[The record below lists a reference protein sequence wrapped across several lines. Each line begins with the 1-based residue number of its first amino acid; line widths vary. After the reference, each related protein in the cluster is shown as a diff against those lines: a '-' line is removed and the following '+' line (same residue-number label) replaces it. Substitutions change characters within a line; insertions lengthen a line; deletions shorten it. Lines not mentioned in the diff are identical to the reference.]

1 MINIFSAL
9 CHLSRWSWLRCG
21 LILLCLAGTSAV
33 TSYAQEGGYS
43 LRFYGSG
50 TGDIDRV
57 KIPLDNPPKP
67 VDVGGSDFTLE
78 FWMKASA
85 AENPA
90 GPISC
95 GANDN
100 WIYGNIIFDRDR
112 FSLDRKFG
120 LAIAGGLV
128 VFGVTGVGDDKQVIC
143 STTTVLDQQW
153 RHVAVQRRVSDGR
166 LWLYVDGKLDAETD
180 GPDGDI
186 SYPDGA
192 APSEPGGDFC
202 QGPGGAWRG
211 RCMNEP
217 YLIIGAEKHDVGSE
231 FPSYSGW
238 LDEVRISNVLR
249 YNAAFTPPDSP
260 FIPDANTVALYHF
273 DEGRGDTISDS
284 TNAAGG
290 PSNGERLVGGPNNGP
305 EWSTDTPFASG
316 ALGGAEERPTSPNVE
331 VQPTDPGAEE
341 NTPTATAAEE
351 SPTAAPVESA
361 TAIVGPAVPPRP
373 SITPDPPTTIPAETP
388 EAQAS
393 ATAPADLSTPSAEA
407 SAADPATTSAASG
420 ETITANNPNTT
431 SAPATTG
438 SANTNWFLWLA
449 FIVSVLGG
457 LSAFLLMRSRS
468 SR

>member
-1 MINIFSAL
+1 MINVFSAIRQ
-9 CHLSRWSWLRCG
+9 LSRWFWLRCG

-57 KIPLDNPPKP
+57 KIPLDNPPRP

-90 GPISC
+90 EPVSC

-120 LAIAGGLV
+120 LSIAGGVV
-128 VFGVTGVGDDKQVIC
+128 VFGVTGIGDDKQVIC
-143 STTTVLDQQW
+143 GTTTVLDQQW
-153 RHVAVQRRVSDGR
+153 HHIAVQRRVSDGR

-202 QGPGGAWRG
+202 QGPGEVWRG
-211 RCMNEP
+211 RCVNEP
-217 YLIIGAEKHDVGSE
+217 YLIIGAEKHDVSSE

-249 YNAAFTPPDSP
+249 YDTAFISP
-260 FIPDANTVALYHF
+260 GNPFTPDANTVALYHF
-273 DEGRGDTISDS
+273 DEGDGNTISDS
-284 TNAAGG
+284 ANVAGG
-290 PSNGERLVGGPNNGP
+290 PSNGERRAGGPNNGP
-305 EWSTDTPFASG
+305 EWSADTPFAPG
-316 ALGGAEERPTSPNVE
+316 VLGGGEE
-331 VQPTDPGAEE
+331 QPTNPSAEE
-341 NTPTATAAEE
+341 NAPTATAAEE
-351 SPTAAPVESA
+351 PPTAVPVESA
-361 TAIVGPAVPPRP
+361 TAIVGPTVPPRP
-373 SITPDPPTTIPAETP
+373 SITPDPPTTTPADP
-388 EAQAS
+388 SEAQAS
-393 ATAPADLSTPSAEA
+393 ATAPTDPPAPTAEA
-407 SAADPATTSAASG
+407 SATDPAAVPRPTSAAGGETTAPGDPNTPNASATTSSAS
-420 ETITANNPNTT
+420 I
-431 SAPATTG
+431 
-438 SANTNWFLWLA
+438 NWLVWIMIIIGIF
-449 FIVSVLGG
+449 GG
-457 LSAFLLMRSRS
+457 LGAFLIMKSRS